1 MYLKSLFRGAQ
12 RALLFFAIFTLF
24 SQTTKAQ
31 SSNDWTLHETN
42 SGVEV
47 YFKITKCISSTSI
60 SSNPINSIGI
70 VSNSTSVLLLK
81 FVNTTSESKS
91 IDWNA
96 ALNSGS
102 TALVNHLEITGSES
116 KVINCEAAPVI
127 VLAQASNDTKPKS
140 LKDAL
145 TFLSISITTN

>member
-1 MYLKSLFRGAQ
+1 MYDNMWKLT
-12 RALLFFAIFTLF
+12 I
-24 SQTTKAQ
+24 
-31 SSNDWTLHETN
+31 
-42 SGVEV
+42 
-47 YFKITKCISSTSI
+47 I
-60 SSNPINSIGI
+60 
-70 VSNSTSVLLLK
+70 LK

-127 VLAQASNDTKPKS
+127 ELAQASNDTKPKS